1 MNVSEISGTNAYGIN
16 KNSEEPMSLKDAIK
30 AYRDEKL
37 TGLTDEEIEEIE
49 KEARLY
55 LQQFPIKTDA
65 DRAAFN
71 TFIKSLL
78 KKFGYKGD
86 IDEYAASIAANAEAS
101 GENGQAGTDGQA
113 SVAEPA
119 KLFQRES
126 LGSAGIKNKFLS

>member
-78 KKFGYKGD
+78 KKFGFKGD
-86 IDEYAASIAANAEAS
+86 IDEYAASIAANAETS
-101 GENGQAGTDGQA
+101 GENGQTGTDGQA